1 MVVRME
7 KDYLAVAENIAA
19 DHFREWLATVEVMT
33 GHESALDQRPGAAAT
48 IRNAPPFWQNE
59 IPLKNSVRSTVCTHP

>member
-7 KDYLAVAENIAA
+7 KDYLAVAENVAA
-19 DHFREWLATVEVMT
+19 DHSGWLATVEVMT

-59 IPLKNSVRSTVCTHP
+59 IPIKNSVQSTVYTHP